1 MNLRD
6 LANDT
11 AEVGRAVGALTA
23 RPGPTP
29 TASRTPRAPGC
40 EVVVRRTAV
49 PGDRAG
55 PQVEP
60 YLFPRNGDQPFTEKV
75 SPAAVAKVDAIREQ
89 ALALGWSERGL
100 YQNRGQFR
108 FPYGEDYGLV
118 CFIGDAQRIG
128 EVTKQ
133 YIEIISPPPRENRLR
148 FYNPDAPQPWRAAC
162 LSPSASGRGLSLVIE
177 KSRRAPGRS

>member
-6 LANDT
+6 LVNDT
-11 AEVGRAVGALTA
+11 VEVGNAADSALTA
-23 RPGPTP
+23 RP
-29 TASRTPRAPGC
+29 PGR

-49 PGDRAG
+49 LGDRAG

-60 YLFPRNGDQPFTEKV
+60 YLFPKDGDQPVTEKV
-75 SPAAVAKVDAIREQ
+75 LPAAVAKVDAIREQ
-89 ALALGWSERGL
+89 ALALGWSERRL

-128 EVTKQ
+128 AVTKQ
-133 YIEIISPPPRENRLR
+133 YIEIVGPPPRENRLR
-148 FYNPDAPQPWRAAC
+148 FCNPDVPQPWRVVR
-162 LSPSASGRGLSLVIE
+162 LSPSASGRGLSVVTE

>member
-6 LANDT
+6 LVNDT
-11 AEVGRAVGALTA
+11 VEVGHAADSTLTA
-23 RPGPTP
+23 RP
-29 TASRTPRAPGC
+29 PGR

-60 YLFPRNGDQPFTEKV
+60 YLFPRDGDQPFTEKV
-75 SPAAVAKVDAIREQ
+75 LPAAVAKVHAIREQ
-89 ALALGWSERGL
+89 ALALGWSERRL

-118 CFIGDAQRIG
+118 CFIGAEQRIG

-133 YIEIISPPPRENRLR
+133 YIEIISPPPRENRVR
-148 FYNPDAPQPWRAAC
+148 FYNPDVPQPWRAAR
-162 LSPSASGRGLSLVIE
+162 LSPSVSGGGLSPVTE
-177 KSRRAPGRS
+177 KSRRAMGRS